1 MAEII
6 INSAILAAVAV
17 PVLAGMMFV
26 EAAGEDYLLDGI
38 EHPDPETDAPEFP
51 ALATEEDLQKGA
63 AR

>member
-26 EAAGEDYLLDGI
+26 EAAGEDCILDGI
-38 EHPDPETDAPEFP
+38 DDPETDAPEFP
-51 ALATEEDLQKGA
+51 ELATEEDLQKGA
-63 AR
+63 VR